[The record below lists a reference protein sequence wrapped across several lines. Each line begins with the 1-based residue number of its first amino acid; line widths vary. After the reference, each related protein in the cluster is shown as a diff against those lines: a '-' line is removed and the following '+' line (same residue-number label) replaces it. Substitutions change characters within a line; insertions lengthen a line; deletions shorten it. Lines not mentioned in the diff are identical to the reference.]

1 MQRLTASAVFH
12 VIRILC
18 KYVDIMTDSVRI
30 YEIPIN
36 ESLKFNAFRECLL
49 PHNAPHLVNVGKR
62 VEVLVIVVVEGT
74 L

>member
-30 YEIPIN
+30 YELPIN
-36 ESLKFNAFRECLL
+36 ESLKLDALRECLCIRRS
-49 PHNAPHLVNVGKR
+49 PAAAGAVVNGSSAVTAAA
-62 VEVLVIVVVEGT
+62 V
-74 L
+74 